1 MAYAISGI
9 AHWDWPENWPS
20 LFEILVS
27 CLRTESEY
35 AVHGAMRVLI
45 EFTRDLTDV
54 QLPNV
59 GPVIVQEMYRI
70 FQSENVN
77 LMEYL
82 LLSAWTL
89 LDSSKLHIDYFTV
102 FHQDARSCS

>member
-35 AVHGAMRVLI
+35 AIHGAMRVLI

-59 GPVIVQEMYRI
+59 GPVILQEMYRI

-77 LMEYL
+77 SIMYKNIFCFDL
-82 LLSAWTL
+82 LCRQF
-89 LDSSKLHIDYFTV
+89 HIDYFAV

>member
-20 LFEILVS
+20 LFDILVS
-27 CLRTESEY
+27 CLRTENEY

-59 GPVIVQEMYRI
+59 GPIIVQEMYRI
-70 FQSENVN
+70 FQSESVN
-77 LMEYL
+77 LMSISKYF
-82 LLSAWTL
+82 LSFSFGL
-89 LDSSKLHIDYFTV
+89 SFMLIIL
-102 FHQDARSCS
+102 